1 MGIDGI
7 ENLKPE
13 GLRDGKIDSK
23 LFVESRM
30 KMGKTRQEILKDL
43 LDAGLGISDCR
54 AILKL
59 YWKEN
64 NAT

>member
-13 GLRDGKIDSK
+13 SLRDGKINPQ
-23 LFVESRM
+23 LFVQSRM
-30 KMGKTRQEILKDL
+30 KLGMTRQEILKDL
-43 LDAGLGISDCR
+43 LDTGLGISDCR

-59 YWKEN
+59 YWEE
-64 NAT
+64 